1 MVLADNNLLIG
12 LSRSTIE
19 RVERLCEFKSFRQ
32 NDLVTTREQETRSF
46 FFTITGTYSVETV
59 INEDQDLRYADL
71 GPKDFFGEMS
81 AIDGL
86 PRSADVRC
94 RTPGDIAEMQHEDFE
109 LLLASEPDITLRLL
123 KLFTAR
129 LRQTNQRLQ
138 DFSTTSPA
146 TRVIQQLIR
155 LTRPSADQPGQ
166 WLISPTPKHDEIAAW
181 TGTTKS
187 FVSSTLGQLIH
198 DNIIVRRNKDMI
210 ILDLFSLKNLG
221 ENINKI

>member
-1 MVLADNNLLIG
+1 MGLSENNLLIG
-12 LSRSTIE
+12 LPARVIE
-19 RVERLCEFKSFRQ
+19 QVEQFCEIKSFKQ
-32 NDLVTTREQETRSF
+32 NDLVTTREHETRSF
-46 FFTITGTYSVETV
+46 FFTISGTYSVETV

-71 GPKDFFGEMS
+71 GPNEFFGEMS

-94 RTPGDIAEMQHEDFE
+94 RTAGEIAEMQHDDFE
-109 LLLASEPDITLRLL
+109 HLLKREPEISLRLL

-138 DFSTTSPA
+138 DFSTTSPSM
-146 TRVIQQLIR
+146 RVIQQLIR
-155 LTRPSADQPGQ
+155 LTRPSTDQPGQ

-181 TGTTKS
+181 TGTSKS

-221 ENINKI
+221 ENVN